1 LDKAGQEKLKQF
13 RLQMMEIEDRVSHNQ
28 IIEIRKQGLESLKS
42 SDSRQQE
49 LEKVEAE
56 IQKAI
61 DSKIGYGL
69 LMSSSQK
76 QRIEKEIRE
85 SYHQQIL
92 EIKQR
97 YDNRDEEISEN
108 I

>member
-1 LDKAGQEKLKQF
+1 MTK
-13 RLQMMEIEDRVSHNQ
+13 IEDTVGPDQ

-42 SDSRQQE
+42 SDARQQA

-61 DSKIGYGL
+61 DAKIGYGL

-85 SYHQQIL
+85 SYRQQTL
-92 EIKQR
+92 EIKQT
-97 YDNRDEEISEN
+97 YDSRDEHISEN